1 MKKKVFVSGCFDV
14 LHSGHIAFLQEAAQ
28 YGDLYVALGSDK
40 TVLELKH
47 RATLYTE
54 NERKYMLDAL
64 ACVHKVYIS
73 PGSGYMDFVEVLDWV
88 KPDIFFVNEDGDK
101 PEKRKLCAER
111 GFRHFSPSCVPLSLI
126 IGKCLSAVNRHFA
139 QKQMFLCGGHYQT
152 PPRPVMSHGAGSAS
166 KLCLAFIL
174 ETVI

>member
-88 KPDIFFVNEDGDK
+88 KPTFSLSTKTATSPRSGNCAQNAELNIKLESAFRLPICLFV
-101 PEKRKLCAER
+101 RQR
-111 GFRHFSPSCVPLSLI
+111 Q
-126 IGKCLSAVNRHFA
+126 SAM
-139 QKQMFLCGGHYQT
+139 K
-152 PPRPVMSHGAGSAS
+152 
-166 KLCLAFIL
+166 
-174 ETVI
+174 

>member
-1 MKKKVFVSGCFDV
+1 MDGIEQLEAAVEKQGRQEMKKKVFVSGCFDV
-14 LHSGHIAFLQEAAQ
+14 LHSGHIAFLQGAAQ

-111 GFRHFSPSCVPLSLI
+111 GIEYKVGKRVP
-126 IGKCLSAVNRHFA
+126 FA
-139 QKQMFLCGGHYQT
+139 DLPIRSTTAIRDEMKQALLNE
-152 PPRPVMSHGAGSAS
+152 
-166 KLCLAFIL
+166 K
-174 ETVI
+174 

>member
-1 MKKKVFVSGCFDV
+1 MTKVFVSGCFDV

-47 RATLYTE
+47 RPTLYTE
-54 NERKYMLDAL
+54 NERKYMLEAL

-73 PGSGYMDFVEVLDWV
+73 PGSGYMDFVEVLDLV

-101 PEKRKLCAER
+101 PEKRALCA
-111 GFRHFSPSCVPLSLI
+111 
-126 IGKCLSAVNRHFA
+126 
-139 QKQMFLCGGHYQT
+139 QKGIEYKVGNTC
-152 PPRPVMSHGAGSAS
+152 
-166 KLCLAFIL
+166 
-174 ETVI
+174 

>member
-54 NERKYMLDAL
+54 SERKYMLDAL

-73 PGSGYMDFVEVLDWV
+73 PGSGYMVL
-88 KPDIFFVNEDGDK
+88 
-101 PEKRKLCAER
+101 
-111 GFRHFSPSCVPLSLI
+111 
-126 IGKCLSAVNRHFA
+126 
-139 QKQMFLCGGHYQT
+139 
-152 PPRPVMSHGAGSAS
+152 
-166 KLCLAFIL
+166 
-174 ETVI
+174 